1 LIGAVAV
8 AGLLLAMSYRDEM
21 KANGRRR
28 RRSTSAYIEVHSKM
42 SHKMSGASARA
53 AGKKAYGILKSL
65 GARGTKMTVGKYGHG
80 RNHGWKIEGKIKRS
94 DLSKLKK
101 RLKSVRSPHTVVEI

>member
-1 LIGAVAV
+1 
-8 AGLLLAMSYRDEM
+8 
-21 KANGRRR
+21 
-28 RRSTSAYIEVHSKM
+28 
-42 SHKMSGASARA
+42 
-53 AGKKAYGILKSL
+53 
-65 GARGTKMTVGKYGHG
+65 MTVGKYGHG